1 MAEDNP
7 VNQKVIVMMLEQ
19 AGARVDIAENGRV
32 AVERHQASAYDMI
45 LMDCQMP
52 ELDGYAA
59 TARIRSLP
67 GDASLVPIIGVT
79 ANAFAED
86 RERCIRGGMNGY
98 VAKPLSRATLMAAI
112 SPLFASAVKE

>member
-1 MAEDNP
+1 
-7 VNQKVIVMMLEQ
+7 L
-19 AGARVDIAENGRV
+19 
-32 AVERHQASAYDMI
+32 I

-59 TARIRSLP
+59 TARIRCLP
-67 GDASLVPIIGVT
+67 GSLSLVPIIGVT

-98 VAKPLSRATLMAAI
+98 VAKPLSRAALMAAI
-112 SPLFASAVKE
+112 SPLLAPAVKE